1 MADSSQ
7 GAGSPQQLVYWWEP
21 RGDERVF
28 DLAGWPEEA
37 LALVR
42 ASLDED
48 GMAHRWEAGTLVV
61 DAAQRED
68 AAALLDDVVAASMP
82 RLDGDSDRTA
92 YDLADWPDYEVEV
105 LLGALEDGGILHEW
119 TEDGELLVYEADEAR
134 VDELFERLDLRG
146 PDPGIEL
153 DGEVLTDLLTN
164 LFVAADKLSE
174 DADDADAIIAAH
186 NAILEVQQLA
196 VPYGMNPDSWQ
207 VLVADAAELRR
218 LIEAEAGGSE
228 VRTGRPEDARGA
240 DAADADDDAADDG
253 QDADNDG
260 VELTGNA
267 AIEAV
272 AGRVSDRLRRLL

>member
-119 TEDGELLVYEADEAR
+119 TEEGELLVYEADEAR

-164 LFVAADKLSE
+164 LFVATDKLSE

-228 VRTGRPEDARGA
+228 VRTGRPEDARGV
-240 DAADADDDAADDG
+240 DAAADDDAADDG
-253 QDADNDG
+253 QDADGDG

>member
-228 VRTGRPEDARGA
+228 VRTGRPEDARGV
-240 DAADADDDAADDG
+240 DAAADDDAADDG

>member
-48 GMAHRWEAGTLVV
+48 AMAHRWEASTFVV

-119 TEDGELLVYEADEAR
+119 TEEGELLVHEADEAR

-153 DGEVLTDLLTN
+153 DGEVLTELLTN

-207 VLVADAAELRR
+207 ALVADASELRS
-218 LIEAEAGGSE
+218 LIETEAGGAE
-228 VRTGRPEDARGA
+228 ARTGRPEDAHG
-240 DAADADDDAADDG
+240 DDDDDDG
-253 QDADNDG
+253 DG
-260 VELTGNA
+260 DGDDDGDDVELTGDA
-267 AIEAV
+267 AITAV

>member
-119 TEDGELLVYEADEAR
+119 TEEGELLVYEADEAR

-228 VRTGRPEDARGA
+228 VRTGRPEDARGV
-240 DAADADDDAADDG
+240 DAAADDDAADDG
-253 QDADNDG
+253 QDADGDG